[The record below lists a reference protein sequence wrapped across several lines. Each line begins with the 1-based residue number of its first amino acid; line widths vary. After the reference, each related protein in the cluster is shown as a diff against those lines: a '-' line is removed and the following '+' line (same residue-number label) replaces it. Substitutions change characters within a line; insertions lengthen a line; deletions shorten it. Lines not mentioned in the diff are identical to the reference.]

1 MGDARVQAESG
12 DFTDAGEPFA
22 LFQSWLEDAKSSEI
36 NDANAMA
43 VATVDSDGLPNVR
56 MVLLNGLDGPDAQ
69 QRGFIFFTNFESA
82 KGRELL
88 AHPEAALLFHWKS
101 LERQVRIRGHVS
113 VVSEAEADAYFNSRP
128 KLSRIGS
135 WASKQSRPL
144 PGRFALEAEVA
155 KYTAK
160 FAIGEVPRP
169 PYWSG
174 FRVVPVVIEFWKSG
188 AFRLH
193 DRIVFKRGSP
203 SEGWT
208 KTRLFP

>member
-1 MGDARVQAESG
+1 MGDAQVQAGSG

-22 LFQSWLEDAKSSEI
+22 LFQSWFDEAKASEI
-36 NDANAMA
+36 NDPNAMA
-43 VATVDSDGLPNVR
+43 VATVDGEGMPDVR
-56 MVLLNGLDGPDAQ
+56 MVLLNGLDDPDAEA
-69 QRGFIFFTNFESA
+69 RGFIFYTNFESA

-113 VVSEAEADAYFNSRP
+113 VVADAEADAYFKSRHR
-128 KLSRIGS
+128 LSRIGA

-144 PGRFALEAEVA
+144 AGRFALEAEVA

-160 FAIGEVPRP
+160 FGIGEIPRP

-174 FRVVPVVIEFWKSG
+174 FRVVPVSIEFWKSG

-193 DRIVFKRGSP
+193 DRIVFRRQSV

-208 KTRLFP
+208 KSRLFP